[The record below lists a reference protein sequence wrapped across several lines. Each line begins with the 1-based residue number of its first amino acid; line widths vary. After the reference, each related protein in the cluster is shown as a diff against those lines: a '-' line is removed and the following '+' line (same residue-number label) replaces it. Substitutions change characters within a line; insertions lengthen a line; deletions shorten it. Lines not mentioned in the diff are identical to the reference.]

1 MLIHKKGSQ
10 WTKVRLKAI
19 QRPGLYIDCENV
31 IKIIINGINSFISW
45 RNSFFII
52 LEEVGAVIGDVM
64 SLVSIYNCGAS
75 VGLINL
81 TGCDTSLEQDMG
93 W

>member
-1 MLIHKKGSQ
+1 MEKQ
-10 WTKVRLKAI
+10 
-19 QRPGLYIDCENV
+19 
-31 IKIIINGINSFISW
+31 
-45 RNSFFII
+45 FFFM

-64 SLVSIYNCGAS
+64 SLVSIYNYGAS

-93 W
+93 WQTATFVMCGSI